1 MRDGSAS
8 GFATTRCPSP
18 RSWPTV
24 TTTQPQGDRRWR
36 GPGRRWSPSSTKRH
50 GDRSLDL
57 QGCGWAVSLSPGRRG
72 VTAVCGTPQ
81 GKLSQPLACPYWME
95 RRERQW
101 TPPPSPLLTAQ
112 APEAKRK
119 DEEEE
124 RTKKLEDLGQDVMLM
139 AEAHELLLLGKP
151 AWTAEQRARFRV
163 LSTQITSKEA
173 SASSTPGRR
182 KRKKRRKKKLPRIS
196 SFAHA
201 ARNLKSGVF
210 STGSLY
216 LTVLCP
222 VYWSYCGYMFIRQ
235 FTRAWNFTGFLHE
248 GDQDPWTILA

>member
-1 MRDGSAS
+1 MPVATVLADSDHHAAPRGQKMARTREEVEPEQHEAPRRQEPRPPRVRLGSVAEP
-8 GFATTRCPSP
+8 GPQ
-18 RSWPTV
+18 RS
-24 TTTQPQGDRRWR
+24 
-36 GPGRRWSPSSTKRH
+36 
-50 GDRSLDL
+50 DRSLWHSSGETLPTPGLPVLD
-57 QGCGWAVSLSPGRRG
+57 GASGEAVDSSALSF
-72 VTAVCGTPQ
+72 
-81 GKLSQPLACPYWME
+81 
-95 RRERQW
+95 
-101 TPPPSPLLTAQ
+101 LTAQ

-201 ARNLKSGVF
+201 ARHLKSGVF
-210 STGSLY
+210 STGPLY